1 MEIENA
7 WFRPAVCYLVE
18 VRGMSMKEV
27 ADMFGDYHQVCFLL
41 WIKRFKFC
49 VCCLASSSKRFNI
62 YCYSLTKKVIKN

>member
-27 ADMFGDYHQVCFLL
+27 ADMFGVYHQVFLCL
-41 WIKRFKFC
+41 INVLFLILGRFSCHKA
-49 VCCLASSSKRFNI
+49 L
-62 YCYSLTKKVIKN
+62 